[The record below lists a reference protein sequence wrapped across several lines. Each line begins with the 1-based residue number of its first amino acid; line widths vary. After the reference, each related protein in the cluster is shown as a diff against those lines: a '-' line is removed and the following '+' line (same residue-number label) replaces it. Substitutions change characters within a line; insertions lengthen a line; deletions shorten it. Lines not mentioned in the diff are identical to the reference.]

1 MGGSKCDNINR
12 FNHGNVMGVK
22 YEAVLWNNQKK
33 KYDRMLSSGIL
44 GTLILF
50 IGFQLVNFPQITAE
64 TLIIRATAFT
74 AFTLLHLI
82 LMIGPL
88 ARMDDRF
95 LPLLYNRRHLGVS
108 MFFIALIHGAFSIVQ
123 FHALG
128 DVNPIVSVFTSNQ
141 NYQAISEFPFQI
153 LGFFALVILFLMAA
167 TSHDFWLKNLSPK
180 VWKALHMS
188 VYVTYALL
196 VLHVALGALQYENHL
211 AYWVVLIIGFISVS
225 GLHLT
230 AGFIELNRLKNEKKA
245 LVKNGF
251 VEIGPVSEIPE
262 KCAKTIFVNGENIA
276 IFKYDG
282 KISAVHNVC
291 KHQMGPLGEGKI
303 VDGCITCPWHGY
315 QYLPEN
321 GQSPPPF
328 KEVLH
333 TYEVKILGDI
343 VWVDPSPKPEG
354 TFIEPANVEGE

>member
-1 MGGSKCDNINR
+1 
-12 FNHGNVMGVK
+12 MGVK
-22 YEAVLWNNQKK
+22 YEAVLWNKQKK
-33 KYDRMLSSGIL
+33 NYDRVLWIGIV
-44 GTLILF
+44 GVIIVF
-50 IGFQLVNFPQITAE
+50 IAAQVVLHPQITAE
-64 TLIIRATAFT
+64 TLIIRVTALT
-74 AFTLLHLI
+74 AFTLLNLI

-88 ARMDDRF
+88 ARLDERF

-108 MFFIALIHGAFSIVQ
+108 MFFLALIHGVFSIIQ

-128 DVNPIVSVFTSNQ
+128 DTNPIVSVFTSNQ

-180 VWKALHMS
+180 VWKRLHMM
-188 VYVTYALL
+188 VYVAYALL
-196 VLHVALGALQYENHL
+196 ILHIALGALQYEEHIGYGGIIVISFL
-211 AYWVVLIIGFISVS
+211 AIA

-230 AGFIELNRLKNEKKA
+230 AGFKEIKSLRAQKTA
-245 LVKNGF
+245 LSENGF
-251 VEIGPVSEIPE
+251 IEVGSIEEIPNDR
-262 KCAKTIFVNGENIA
+262 AKTVFVEGENIA

-282 KISAVHNVC
+282 KVSAVHNVC

-328 KEVLH
+328 KELLH
-333 TYEVKILGDI
+333 TYEVKILDNK
-343 VWVDPSPKPEG
+343 VWVNPLPKPEG
-354 TFIEPANVEGE
+354 TFVEPAILEVS

>member
-1 MGGSKCDNINR
+1 
-12 FNHGNVMGVK
+12 MGVK
-22 YEAVLWNNQKK
+22 YEAVLWNRQKK
-33 KYDRMLSSGIL
+33 KYDRVLWLGIIGIL
-44 GTLILF
+44 GVF
-50 IGFQLVNFPQITAE
+50 IVAQLVLFPQITAE
-64 TLIIRATAFT
+64 TMIIRATALT

-88 ARMDDRF
+88 ARLDDRF

-108 MFFIALIHGAFSIVQ
+108 MFFIALIHGVFSIIQ

-128 DVNPIVSVFTSNQ
+128 DVNPIVSVFVSNQ

-153 LGFFALVILFLMAA
+153 LGFLALVILFLMAA

-180 VWKALHMS
+180 VWKSLHMG
-188 VYVTYALL
+188 VYLAYAMLIA
-196 VLHVALGALQYENHL
+196 HVALGALQYESQPV
-211 AYWVVLIIGFISVS
+211 YWVILFTGFATIS
-225 GLHLT
+225 GLHLV
-230 AGFIELNRLKNEKKA
+230 AGFKESKRLKNERDTLKES
-245 LVKNGF
+245 GF
-251 VEIGPVSEIPE
+251 VKVGPVKEIPE
-262 KCAKTIFVNGENIA
+262 NCAKTVFVEGENIA

-282 KISAVHNVC
+282 KVSAVHNVC

-328 KEVLH
+328 TELLH
-333 TYEVKILGDI
+333 TYEVKIVEGN
-343 VWVDPSPKPEG
+343 VWVNPIPKPEG
-354 TFIEPANVEGE
+354 TFIEPAIVEAK